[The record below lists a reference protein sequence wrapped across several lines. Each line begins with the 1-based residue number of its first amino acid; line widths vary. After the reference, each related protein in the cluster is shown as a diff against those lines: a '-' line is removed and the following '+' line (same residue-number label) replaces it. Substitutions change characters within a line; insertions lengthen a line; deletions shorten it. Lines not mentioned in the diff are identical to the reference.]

1 MFNNDHID
9 VLIAR
14 EIEGDI
20 SAAEQA
26 ELQTWLQADA
36 ANRQYYEALRKTW
49 DLAGEAADDA
59 PEPDVIM
66 NWQRFQLQMQQ
77 QGTEQ
82 QEVPAPLR
90 VVTPRRNWWRLAA
103 AAVVIIAAA
112 GLAFTLFTINAGTTI
127 ITAAADKKEV
137 TLPDGSKIFL
147 NRNSQISYRKG
158 FAAGHRNVKLEGE
171 AFFDV
176 VPDASNPFIV
186 SAGAS
191 QTQVLGTSFVI
202 KAYEDKT
209 VQLNVVT
216 GKVAFSGQQKDE
228 DALVLTAGHTAILQ
242 HNKKPQEIQDA
253 DPNFMAWKENR
264 LHFSNIPLNRTLNTL
279 EEYFSVRFIAEDAS
293 ILMLTY
299 TGTFDHP
306 TLQEVL
312 DVISTAAHV
321 TFTEEEKGVY
331 RISR

>member
-9 VLIAR
+9 ALIAR
-14 EIEGDI
+14 EIDGEI
-20 SAAEQA
+20 TAAERA
-26 ELQTWLQADA
+26 ELQAWLQADA
-36 ANRQYYEALRKTW
+36 ANRDYYEELRRTW
-49 DLAGEAADDA
+49 DLTGEGPDA
-59 PEPDVIM
+59 PEPDVAL
-66 NWQRFQLQMQQ
+66 NWQRFQQRM
-77 QGTEQ
+77 EQ

-90 VVTPRRNWWRLAA
+90 VVSPRRNWWRLAA

-112 GLAFTLFTINAGTTI
+112 GLAFTFLSDTGSNTTI
-127 ITAAADKKEV
+127 TAEADKKEV
-137 TLPDGSKIFL
+137 TLPDGSRIFL

-158 FAAGHRNVKLEGE
+158 FGSSHRKLELQGE

-176 VPDASNPFIV
+176 APDAANPFIV

-202 KAYEDKT
+202 KAYEHKT
-209 VQLNVVT
+209 IQLNVVT
-216 GKVAFSGQQKDE
+216 GKVAFSGQQGHKDP
-228 DALVLTAGHTAILQ
+228 LVLTAGHMAILQ
-242 HNKKPQEIQDA
+242 PNKDPQQIENG

-264 LHFSNIPLNRTLNTL
+264 LHFSNVPLNRTLSTL
-279 EEYFSVRFIAEDAS
+279 EEYFSVRFIAADPS
-293 ILMLTY
+293 ILTLTY

-306 TLQEVL
+306 GLQEVL
-312 DVISTAAHV
+312 DVISAAAHV